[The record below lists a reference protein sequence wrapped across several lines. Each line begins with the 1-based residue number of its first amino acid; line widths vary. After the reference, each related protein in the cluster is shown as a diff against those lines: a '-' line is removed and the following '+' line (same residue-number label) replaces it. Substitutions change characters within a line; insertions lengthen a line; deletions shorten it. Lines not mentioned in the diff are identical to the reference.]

1 MPWIP
6 EWAGH
11 QWRDVGVNEPS
22 LLRAA
27 KVSETVEERMI
38 VADNACRADLL
49 STKKW
54 IRVGVEWESS
64 ERMKLHAAR
73 IARSSA

>member
-1 MPWIP
+1 MSAVSLPWIP

-11 QWRDVGVNEPS
+11 QWRDVEVNEPS

-38 VADNACRADLL
+38 VADNA
-49 STKKW
+49 
-54 IRVGVEWESS
+54 
-64 ERMKLHAAR
+64 
-73 IARSSA
+73 